1 MPLAQTAGRAGVGRK
16 RLTVQEV
23 SENLESGM
31 QHTRRCELRG
41 SCGRGWG
48 GRWQEESG
56 RIAEVGILEGGQ
68 GQICLRKLT
77 LWGS

>member
-41 SCGRGWG
+41 SCGGRGW
-48 GRWQEESG
+48 WQEESG
-56 RIAEVGILEGGQ
+56 RTAEVGILEG